1 MSSFSR
7 NLLAT
12 YASQIYVALA
22 GIVVVPVYIRYM
34 GSEAYG
40 LVGFYAMLQAWFQLL
55 DLGLSP
61 TMSRQTARL
70 SGGALDA
77 LTLRRMLR
85 VLEGIFVAVALL
97 GAGALALGADWVATR
112 WLQAQALPADQVRLA
127 IELMAGIIG
136 LRWVAGLYRS
146 AIGGFEQ
153 QAWLGGLNA
162 GAATARFVV
171 VLLIFEW
178 VGTTPAHFFG
188 WQLVVAAVETVLL
201 AHKTYRLLPP
211 RAPCEPAVGW
221 HWQSLRGVLG
231 FSLSIAFTSAVW
243 VAVTQT
249 DKLVLSKLL
258 PLAEYGHFTLAVLA
272 ASGVTIV
279 SGPLSSALLPRLA
292 RLQAQGDEAGLI
304 LLYRQATQ
312 GMAVI
317 ALPVAAV
324 LGFGA
329 ERLLQ
334 AWTGDAVLAAQAG
347 PILRLYALGN
357 GVLALSAFAYYLQF
371 AKGDVRLHLIGN
383 VLFVLVLIP
392 SIIAAAMRFGGEGAG
407 WAWLLSNLAYLL
419 LWVPLVHRRFVPGLH
434 GRWMGI
440 DLLPVSSVSVIVAA
454 MSVNF
459 LPWGSGR
466 TSLLLELLGIGL
478 FVLIASIL
486 VAVQMRRLFFARFR
500 RIFRISISS

>member
-1 MSSFSR
+1 MSRFRR

-22 GIVVVPVYIRYM
+22 GIVIVPLYIRYM
-34 GSEAYG
+34 GAEAYG
-40 LVGFYAMLQAWFQLL
+40 LVGFYAMLQAWFQML
-55 DLGLSP
+55 DMGLSP

-70 SGGALDA
+70 AGGALDA

-85 VLEGIFVAVALL
+85 VLEGIFIAVAL
-97 GAGALALGADWVATR
+97 AGTAALILGADWFATR
-112 WLQAQALPADQVRLA
+112 WLQAQTLPRDQLQLA

-136 LRWVAGLYRS
+136 LRWIAGLYRS

-162 GAATARFVV
+162 AAATARFVV

-178 VGTTPAHFFG
+178 IGTTPVHFFG
-188 WQLVVAAVETVLL
+188 WQLVVAAVETSLL
-201 AHKTYRLLPP
+201 ARKTYQLLPP
-211 RAPCEPAVGW
+211 RQPGEPAVGW
-221 HWQSLRGVLG
+221 HWQSLNGVLG

-272 ASGVTIV
+272 ASGVSIV
-279 SGPLSSALLPRLA
+279 SGPLSTALLPRLA
-292 RLQAQGDEAGLI
+292 RLQAQGDEEGLI
-304 LLYRQATQ
+304 RLYRQATQ

-317 ALPVAAV
+317 ALPAAAV

-329 ERLLQ
+329 EQLLQ
-334 AWTGDAVLAAQAG
+334 AWTGNTALAAEAG

-371 AKGDVRLHLIGN
+371 AKGNVRLHLIGN
-383 VLFVLVLIP
+383 ALFVLILIP
-392 SIIAAAMRFGGEGAG
+392 AIIGAAMYYGGQGAG
-407 WAWLLSNLAYLL
+407 WAWLISNLLYLL
-419 LWVPLVHRRFVPGLH
+419 LWVPLVHHRFVPGLH
-434 GRWMGI
+434 WQWMRV
-440 DLLPVSSVSVIVAA
+440 DLLPVCSTAILMSIVLTRI
-454 MSVNF
+454 M
-459 LPWGSGR
+459 PWAEGR
-466 TSLLLELLGIGL
+466 TALLVELSSIGL
-478 FVLIASIL
+478 IVLL
-486 VAVQMRRLFFARFR
+486 VATTASVDARRWLSTRTALATRF
-500 RIFRISISS
+500 